1 MKSTAVVKFGGS
13 SLSNSDKFIFVAHR
27 IKSFKKKYKNVV
39 AVLSA
44 PADITDNLLKLSE
57 KFIREERALDMLLSS
72 GENISIS
79 LMQMSLKKIGIK
91 SIALN
96 PYQAEIIT
104 TNKYS
109 DADIISLNQKRIMKL
124 IKSGY
129 VVILPGFTGI
139 SKKLDITTLG
149 RGGSDYTAVYVSDVL
164 DADCYLLS
172 DMAGVYSSNPA
183 KIENAVKIKDISYTE
198 LFEIAK
204 VDSEIRQTKALEYA
218 FKRNLSLYLGSTF
231 NISTP
236 TLIKNYP
243 VNHKPVV
250 KYISIKTDENRT
262 KIIFIGENI
271 YKRTDLIDEIKK
283 FFDLKLNIKRNK
295 IKLDFN
301 RSLSSE
307 DLNRIYKRFIFY

>member
-1 MKSTAVVKFGGS
+1 MKSTVVVKFGGS
-13 SLSNSDKFIFVAHR
+13 SLSNSDKFIFVANR
-27 IKSFKKKYKNVV
+27 IKSFKRDYKNIVV
-39 AVLSA
+39 VLSA

-57 KFIREERALDMLLSS
+57 KFVPEKRAIDMLLSS

-79 LMQMSLKKIGIK
+79 LMQMALKKIGVS

-96 PYQAEIIT
+96 PYQAGIIT
-104 TNKYS
+104 TNKYF
-109 DADIISLNQKRIMKL
+109 DADIISLNQKRIRKL

-149 RGGSDYTAVYVSDVL
+149 RGGSDYTAVYVSALL
-164 DADCYLLS
+164 DAECYLLS

-183 KIENAVKIKDISYTE
+183 KIESAVKIKDISYTE
-198 LFEIAK
+198 LFEIAS

-218 FKRNLSLYLGSTF
+218 FKKNLSLYLGSTF

-236 TLIKNYP
+236 TLIKNYSQGY
-243 VNHKPVV
+243 KPVI
-250 KYISIKTDENRT
+250 KYISVKNTDTGT

-271 YKRTDLIDEIKK
+271 YKRTDIIDNIKK
-283 FFDLKLNIKRNK
+283 IAGLKINIKKHRIEVDFNKLIMADELNK
-295 IKLDFN
+295 IYRK
-301 RSLSSE
+301 
-307 DLNRIYKRFIFY
+307 FIFR